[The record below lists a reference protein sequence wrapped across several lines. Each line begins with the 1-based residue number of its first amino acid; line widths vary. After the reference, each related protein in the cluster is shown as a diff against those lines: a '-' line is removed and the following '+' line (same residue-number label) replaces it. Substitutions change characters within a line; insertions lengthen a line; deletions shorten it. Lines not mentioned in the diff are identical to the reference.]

1 MKGDRRNRRR
11 PRHQSVI
18 QFANL
23 ESRLVLNAGPFATSA
38 AVTNAEL
45 PIATFEPAP
54 VEIATEIQPQTEPI
68 QVQTVRAQP
77 NVPVVEVAEQVE
89 RVERTSVEQVP
100 EIQTVV
106 QRANT
111 TTEARIA
118 TVEPA
123 NVTNQQLVETDAA
136 IADIGAVLGL
146 DAETDDPLVAEGGT
160 LLGDVNLDGVVDLL
174 DIADFRDLHDNP
186 DLEEVPAEAD
196 INGDGVVNDD
206 DVPLLVNLIQF
217 GTVDPPS

>member
-1 MKGDRRNRRR
+1 M
-11 PRHQSVI
+11 
-18 QFANL
+18 
-23 ESRLVLNAGPFATSA
+23 
-38 AVTNAEL
+38 
-45 PIATFEPAP
+45 
-54 VEIATEIQPQTEPI
+54 
-68 QVQTVRAQP
+68 
-77 NVPVVEVAEQVE
+77 AEQVE

-136 IADIGAVLGL
+136 IAVLGL